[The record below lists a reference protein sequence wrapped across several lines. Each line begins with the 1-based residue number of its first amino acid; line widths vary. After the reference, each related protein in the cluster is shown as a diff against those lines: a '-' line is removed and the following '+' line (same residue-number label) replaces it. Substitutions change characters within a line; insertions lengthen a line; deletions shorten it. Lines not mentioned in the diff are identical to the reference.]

1 MFFQKFKSR
10 ATLTSSLNRISEL
23 GSKILTF
30 GKIKQKQAFFCF
42 FAHLIVSLQT
52 EIMFLRIGNLKLCLE
67 KVSFGF
73 CRCGAFYLIYTSS
86 ARWLQL
92 VLFKIRT
99 WFVKR

>member
-1 MFFQKFKSR
+1 MFFRSP
-10 ATLTSSLNRISEL
+10 NRISDL
-23 GSKILTF
+23 RSKILTF
-30 GKIKQKQAFFCF
+30 GKIKYICF

-92 VLFKIRT
+92 VLFKIQT